1 MKEAD
6 KKSDKNTGITT
17 MKCENI
23 QSVLFDY
30 MARELGTAHTHLIR
44 EHLRKCDECRT
55 AATEI
60 QATLDLLRNTSETS
74 KQMPLKLSK
83 RRRDRIYRAFMHPV
97 WNWVNINHFIV
108 SIIIMGLVIA
118 AVLLI
123 MRNIEPWRTGDPMPP
138 CVPVNIG
145 HRQATDTHLA
155 PLIIEE

>member
-6 KKSDKNTGITT
+6 KKSDKKSGITT

-30 MARELGTAHTHLIR
+30 MARELGSAHTHLIR

-55 AATEI
+55 SAAEI
-60 QATLDLLRNTSETS
+60 QATLDLLRDASES
-74 KQMPLKLSK
+74 NKQIPIKLSK
-83 RRRDRIYRAFMHPV
+83 RRRDRIYRAVMHPV
-97 WNWVNINHFIV
+97 WNWVSINHFIV

-118 AVLLI
+118 AILLI
-123 MRNIEPWRTGDPMPP
+123 MRNIEPWRTGDPMPN

-145 HRQATDTHLA
+145 HKPATDTHLN
-155 PLIIEE
+155 PLIKE